1 MGLALS
7 NRWYEKYFFIFCKIA
22 PDDTVHYVDQ
32 CLYLKIYLKVYL
44 KSDRENYS
52 SNSLLTQNRLLLII
66 FLLNNEKFS
75 NICFH
80 FDYQEINRYNLTL
93 IALA

>member
-1 MGLALS
+1 MDLALS
-7 NRWYEKYFFIFCKIA
+7 NRWYKKYFFIFCRIA

-52 SNSLLTQNRLLLII
+52 SNSLLSQNMPLLIMWYI
-66 FLLNNEKFS
+66 SFCSVMRNSVMSASILTIEK
-75 NICFH
+75 
-80 FDYQEINRYNLTL
+80 
-93 IALA
+93 